1 MMTTTDDLPA
11 PLTPADCDLRDF
23 AFIPIDIVRLFGS
36 EFHASASD
44 AGWRAGVTLWLKSW
58 HQVPAGSLPDDDA
71 MLARLAELGRDA
83 KGWKKIKPEALHG
96 WELCSDGRLYHRVVA
111 EKALEAWL
119 EKLKQRLASGVGNAK
134 RWKIEFDPA
143 PINADIQLAADL
155 LMAIAPHSRAIAKA
169 MRMRSPADPSGIPPG
184 SQSDRK
190 GQGQGQG
197 YSSVGKPTGADAPID
212 PTKALFDAGVALLV
226 GAGKTEA
233 GARRLIGKWR
243 KENGEAWTREAI
255 ASAAGKS
262 DPAAWIEGRKRAE
275 VADADESRRLSAATA
290 ERYRRCTDMPGPPP
304 GWGGGIA

>member
-1 MMTTTDDLPA
+1 MMTTTDDVPA

-44 AGWRAGVTLWLKSW
+44 AAWRAGVTLWLKSW
-58 HQVPAGSLPDDDA
+58 HQVPAGSLPNDDA
-71 MLARLAELGRDA
+71 MLARLAELGRDT
-83 KGWKKIKPEALHG
+83 KGWQKVKASALHG
-96 WELCSDGRLYHRVVA
+96 WVLCSDGRMYHRVVA

-119 EKLKQRLASGVGNAK
+119 EKLRQRLASGAGNAK
-134 RWKIEFDPA
+134 RWKISFDRGPVDV
-143 PINADIQLAADL
+143 DIERATDL
-155 LMAIAPHSRAIAKA
+155 LSAIAPNSRAIGRA
-169 MRMRSPADPSGIPPG
+169 MRLRSSGDPTGMPAG

-197 YSSVGKPTGADAPID
+197 YSSVGKPTGTDAPVN

-226 GAGKTEA
+226 GAGKSEA
-233 GARRLIGKWR
+233 AARRLIGKWR
-243 KENGEAWTREAI
+243 KENGDAWTREAI

-275 VADADESRRLSAATA
+275 VADVDEARALSAATA
-290 ERYRRCTDMPGPPP
+290 ERYRRMNDMPGPPP